1 MGQIITVNFRN
12 DTLFAVQR
20 DDGEFVAITPIC
32 KSMGIDAQKQRRRI
46 QEDPILSEGVC
57 QAVYPSPGGD
67 QEMTLLRLD
76 LLNGWL
82 FGINEKQV
90 KDEETRQKV
99 LTYKRECYAVL
110 FNHFHGAKAQP
121 RHLPDLEDMDAEEP
135 ELSRLRVVA
144 EARLVW
150 GIVVAREVWLAK
162 NLIRTP
168 SMSKPPQQPEFPFT
182 YTAIRKDP
190 EPNTGEAA

>member
-32 KSMGIDAQKQRRRI
+32 KSLGIDAQKQRKRI
-46 QEDPILSEGVC
+46 QEDSILSEGVC

-82 FGINEKQV
+82 FGINDKQV

-99 LTYKRECYAVL
+99 LAYKRECYAVL
-110 FNHFHGAKAQP
+110 HAHFHGAARPAP

-135 ELSRLRVVA
+135 ELLKLRWSP
-144 EARLVW
+144 RR
-150 GIVVAREVWLAK
+150 G
-162 NLIRTP
+162 
-168 SMSKPPQQPEFPFT
+168 
-182 YTAIRKDP
+182 
-190 EPNTGEAA
+190 